1 MPPAFPQSR
10 LSPGARKGEASGKE
24 AGAWRKVYTP
34 RLAHRAEVAMAVT
47 PPPNPQEPE
56 NDTVDFGFE
65 RVKAEEKAARVAEV
79 FRSVAPRYDLMNDL
93 MSLGTHRLMK
103 RLTVTLAGVRPGH
116 RVLDLAGGTGDVAA
130 LLAERVGPTG
140 QVVLADIN
148 EAMLIVGRDR
158 MIDRGHLNVVP
169 ALADGEALP
178 FEDNAFDAATIAFG
192 LRNVTRKDQALRELH
207 RVLRPGAPLLVLEF
221 SKPRGALLEK
231 AYDAF
236 SSLWPTVGGALAG
249 DRDAYRYLNES
260 IRMHPPQETLAAMME
275 EAGFGAVRF
284 HNLIGGIA
292 AIHQGR
298 AQ

>member
-1 MPPAFPQSR
+1 MAPPSSSSS
-10 LSPGARKGEASGKE
+10 SPDDQAPSDG
-24 AGAWRKVYTP
+24 
-34 RLAHRAEVAMAVT
+34 
-47 PPPNPQEPE
+47 
-56 NDTVDFGFE
+56 TVDFGYE

-140 QVVLADIN
+140 QVILADIN

-158 MIDRGHLNVVP
+158 MIDRGHLNIHP

-178 FEDNAFDAATIAFG
+178 FGDDSFDAATIAFG

-207 RVLRPGAPLLVLEF
+207 RVLKPGAPLLVLEF

-249 DRDAYRYLNES
+249 DREAYRYLNES
-260 IRMHPPQETLAAMME
+260 IRMHPPQEALADMMRD
-275 EAGFGAVRF
+275 AGFGAVRF

-298 AQ
+298 KQ